1 MTNSFCCTS
10 LGVDTGDR
18 AIYVRTVDA
27 SMRVKTSINSKGK
40 NMCIIKTEKNN
51 FRPSL
56 PCIAHLYSEVPDLDH
71 SAPNC
76 FVGGWQMDEETGTWN
91 LKAGL

>member
-1 MTNSFCCTS
+1 
-10 LGVDTGDR
+10 
-18 AIYVRTVDA
+18 
-27 SMRVKTSINSKGK
+27 
-40 NMCIIKTEKNN
+40 MCIIKTEKNN

-71 SAPNC
+71 TAPNC

-91 LKAGL
+91 LKASLLNFSSKFLIKFHISNLDMSQ

>member
-1 MTNSFCCTS
+1 
-10 LGVDTGDR
+10 
-18 AIYVRTVDA
+18 
-27 SMRVKTSINSKGK
+27 
-40 NMCIIKTEKNN
+40 MCIIKTEKNN

-91 LKAGL
+91 LKAGLLNFSSKFLIKFHISNLDMSQ

>member
-1 MTNSFCCTS
+1 
-10 LGVDTGDR
+10 
-18 AIYVRTVDA
+18 
-27 SMRVKTSINSKGK
+27 
-40 NMCIIKTEKNN
+40 MCIIKTEKNN

-91 LKAGL
+91 LKAGLLNFLCKFLIKFNISNLNMSQ